1 MEMTTAMKEITVV
14 AAIIQREDMRILATQ
29 RGYGAF
35 KDFWEF
41 PGGRVEEG
49 ETLEAALRR
58 EIHEELAVGIEVERP
73 YCSLSHTYE
82 DKELIVHLHFFICR
96 LEAHEEPTFL
106 EHESARWLSADN
118 LLDVNWLA
126 ADRELIGQLCG
137 DKSLWEKN

>member
-1 MEMTTAMKEITVV
+1 MPTTMKEITVV
-14 AAIIQREDMRILATQ
+14 AAIIQREDTRILATQ

-41 PGGRVEEG
+41 PGGKVEEG

-58 EIHEELAVGIEVERP
+58 EIQEEMAVGIEVVRP
-73 YCSLSHTYE
+73 YFSLSHTYE

-106 EHESARWLSADN
+106 EHESARWLSSDN

-126 ADRELIGQLCG
+126 ADRELVERLRG
-137 DKSLWEKN
+137 DKSLWKKD